1 MNNIIIR
8 IQLLMLAVAF
18 FYTSACA
25 QSGNSLKV
33 ISTVTG
39 YKEQI
44 RADSN
49 RKLIDLKRNIPSLL
63 FDLRY
68 CTSQNFTQQRLYP
81 EKLTTTYLCGPA
93 ALALKAVCAA
103 AADSGW
109 QVKIFDAYRPYA
121 VTQLMWFVVP
131 DERYAANPAKGS
143 GHNRGIAVDL
153 TLVDRRTGKD
163 LDMGTGFDNFSDTAH
178 HDFRQLPDAVLANRL
193 RLRRLMESHGFK
205 ALETEWW
212 HYSWPNDGR
221 FEVLDLSFRQ
231 VNKLSRLQ

>member
-8 IQLLMLAVAF
+8 IHLLMLSMTF
-18 FYTSACA
+18 FYTPAAA
-25 QSGNSLKV
+25 QTEPPLQVIHSTTAYMRLVTTDSSRRLINLK
-33 ISTVTG
+33 T
-39 YKEQI
+39 
-44 RADSN
+44 
-49 RKLIDLKRNIPSLL
+49 LIPSLL

-68 CTSQNFTQQRLYP
+68 RTVNNFTRHRLYP
-81 EKLTTTYLCGPA
+81 ENITTTYLCGPA
-93 ALALKAVCAA
+93 ARALQEVCAA

-109 QVKIFDAYRPYA
+109 RVNIFDAYRPYA
-121 VTQLMWFVVP
+121 VTRLMWSIVP

-153 TLVDRRTGKD
+153 TLVDRRTGKA
-163 LDMGTGFDNFSDTAH
+163 LEMGTGFDNFSDTAH
-178 HDFRQLPDAVLANRL
+178 HDFNQLPEAVLVNRL
-193 RLRRLMESHGFK
+193 RLRRLMETHGFK

-231 VNKLSRLQ
+231 VQKISRHQ